1 MPATSEAA
9 IKRKMDN
16 RLSKKDMGREMKI
29 AELGGTALAITYGQ
43 PLSQEDRMQRLGY
56 LYDLMYPSR
65 TYFVSS
71 GKPKLTEA
79 ERKERSRK
87 AARERYREKKKAF
100 GLDVNDRAST
110 GTRQS
115 YSPWYRLWAGAKV
128 RATNKNLPFDIEL
141 SDVCEL
147 VVDLEVCPV
156 LGIPF
161 NWKNPVMSY
170 DSPTLDRMVPE
181 LGYVKGNV
189 AVISL
194 RANMIKTNA
203 TSQEVG
209 KVYSWMKKNG
219 L

>member
-9 IKRKMDN
+9 IKRKLDN
-16 RLSKKDMGREMKI
+16 RSSKKDMGRELKI
-29 AELGGTALAITYGQ
+29 TELGGTAITVIYGS
-43 PLSQEDRMQRLGY
+43 PLTTEIRSQRINY
-56 LYDLMYPSR
+56 LFDLMYPKR

-87 AARERYREKKKAF
+87 AAREKYRKKKEAF
-100 GLDVNDRAST
+100 GLDVTDRAAT

-115 YSPWYRLWAGAKV
+115 YSPWYRLWAGAKK
-128 RATNKNLPFDIEL
+128 RAVDKNLPFDIEL
-141 SDVCEL
+141 SDVCAL
-147 VVDLEVCPV
+147 AVDLEVCPA
-156 LGIPF
+156 LGIPLC
-161 NWKNPVMSY
+161 WTNPEMKP

-181 LGYVKGNV
+181 LGYVKGNI
-189 AVISL
+189 AIISL

-209 KVYSWMKKNG
+209 KVYSWMKRQG